1 MQKLIDGEN
10 RLITYLRV
18 SVTDRCDFRCV
29 YCMSEDMEFV
39 ARKQTISLEE
49 TARIIN
55 IFANHGVNKVRLTGG
70 EPLVR
75 KNIEWLASSIKQN
88 TAIKQLAITTNGS
101 QLTKLAAKLKS
112 SGVDKL
118 NISLDTLNAVQFNRI
133 TRTGD
138 LTKVLAGIDTA
149 IAVGFSN
156 IRLNSVI
163 MRGQND
169 EQILPLVD
177 YARSKSIDIA
187 FIEEMPLGKVSHNR
201 MDTYISNEE
210 IRQQIDKCYPLIA
223 SQFHSGGPADYYQF
237 ADSPSRV
244 GFISPHSC
252 NFCADCNRLRLTI
265 QGQLLLCLGQENSLD
280 LKTLLRTG
288 KSDDEIAEAIHQA
301 IQLKPKGHE
310 FSIKEQPII
319 FRHMSH
325 TGG

>member
-39 ARKQTISLEE
+39 ARNQTISLEE

-75 KNIEWLASSIKQN
+75 KNIEWLANSIKQN

-101 QLTKLAAKLKS
+101 QLTKLARKLKS

-149 IAVGFSN
+149 IAVGFGN

-169 EQILPLVD
+169 TQIMPLVE

-210 IRQQIDKCYPLIA
+210 IRDEIEAHYPLTV

-280 LKTLLRTG
+280 LKALLRTG